1 MIFKQPNRLY
11 GRVSN
16 IVNAPTHVDMTLED
30 VKVWLEKTNQLRQ
43 EESVEEWLSRYEGTV
58 EQAIDMT
65 WVGNMTDKEIEDW
78 KNQIG
83 YKEGSK

>member
-65 WVGNMTDKEIEDW
+65 WVGNVTEQEIEEW

>member
-1 MIFKQPNRLY
+1 MIFKQPNGLY
-11 GRVSN
+11 GRVSS
-16 IVNAPTHVDMTLED
+16 VVDAPTHVDMTLED

-43 EESVEEWLSRYEGTV
+43 EESVEKWLSKHEGTV

-65 WVGNMTDKEIEDW
+65 WVGNVTEEEIEDW
-78 KNQIG
+78 KNKIG

>member
-65 WVGNMTDKEIEDW
+65 WVGNVTEEEIEEW

-83 YKEGSK
+83 YKEGPK

>member
-1 MIFKQPNRLY
+1 MIFKQPNGLY

-30 VKVWLEKTNQLRQ
+30 VKVWLEKTNQLRP
-43 EESVEEWLSRYEGTV
+43 EESVEEWLNRYQGTV
-58 EQAIDMT
+58 RQATDMT
-65 WVGNMTDKEIEDW
+65 WVGNVTEEEIEEW

>member
-16 IVNAPTHVDMTLED
+16 IVNAPTHIDMTLED
-30 VKVWLEKTNQLRQ
+30 VRDWLEKTNQLRQ
-43 EESVEEWLSRYEGTV
+43 EESVEEWLSKYEGAV

-65 WVGNMTDKEIEDW
+65 WVGNVTEEEIEDW

>member
-65 WVGNMTDKEIEDW
+65 WVGNVTEEEIEEW

-83 YKEGSK
+83 YKGGSK

>member
-65 WVGNMTDKEIEDW
+65 WVGNVTDKEIEDW

>member
-65 WVGNMTDKEIEDW
+65 WVGNATEEEIEEW

>member
-1 MIFKQPNRLY
+1 MIFKQPNGLY
-11 GRVSN
+11 GRVSS
-16 IVNAPTHVDMTLED
+16 VVDAPTHVDMTLED

-43 EESVEEWLSRYEGTV
+43 EESVEEWLSKYEGTV

-65 WVGNMTDKEIEDW
+65 WVGNVTGEEIEDW
-78 KNQIG
+78 KNKIG

>member
-16 IVNAPTHVDMTLED
+16 IVNAPTHVDMTMRH
-30 VKVWLEKTNQLRQ
+30 VKDWLEKTNQLRQ

-65 WVGNMTDKEIEDW
+65 WVGNVTEEEIEEW